1 MVSAEVDSATMGNHA
16 AVRFERLVDAA
27 PQPSITTPATSRQAA
42 LRLVV
47 MRLVVERAI
56 DSLGIRIDLGS

>member
-1 MVSAEVDSATMGNHA
+1 VSAEVDSATMGNHA

-27 PQPSITTPATSRQAA
+27 PQPSIATPATSRQAA

-56 DSLGIRIDLGS
+56 DNLGIRIDLGS